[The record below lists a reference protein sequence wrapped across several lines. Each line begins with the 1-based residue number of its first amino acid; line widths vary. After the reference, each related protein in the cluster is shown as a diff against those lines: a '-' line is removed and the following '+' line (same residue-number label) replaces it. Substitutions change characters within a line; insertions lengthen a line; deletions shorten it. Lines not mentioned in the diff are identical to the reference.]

1 MLYVYLFST
10 ILGGLLLAASM
21 AGGGHHGGDG
31 AHLHDGSAASALF
44 SLRLWTYLL
53 TFGGGTG
60 LLLHF
65 FTAASPILAAAL
77 AGSVGLVSSL
87 TARATIR
94 RMLNSG
100 GGGTI
105 QQHELVGRSAEVLVP
120 AARGATGT
128 VRLTVK
134 NSTVDLL
141 AVCEDAELSLKD
153 QVIIFEVKDGLA
165 LVTRNPTS

>member
-10 ILGGLLLAASM
+10 ILGGLLLAVSM
-21 AGGGHHGGDG
+21 AGAEHHGGDG
-31 AHLHDGSAASALF
+31 GHLHDGSAASALF

-53 TFGGGTG
+53 AFGGATG

-65 FTAASPILAAAL
+65 FTAASPILAVVL
-77 AGSVGLVSSL
+77 AGSVGVVSSL
-87 TARATIR
+87 TARTIIR
-94 RMLNSG
+94 RMLKSG
-100 GGGTI
+100 EGGTI

-120 AARGATGT
+120 AAKGATGT

-141 AVCEDAELSLKD
+141 AVCEDDELAFKE
-153 QVIIFEVKDGLA
+153 QVIIFEMKDGLA
-165 LVTRNPTS
+165 LVTRSPSS